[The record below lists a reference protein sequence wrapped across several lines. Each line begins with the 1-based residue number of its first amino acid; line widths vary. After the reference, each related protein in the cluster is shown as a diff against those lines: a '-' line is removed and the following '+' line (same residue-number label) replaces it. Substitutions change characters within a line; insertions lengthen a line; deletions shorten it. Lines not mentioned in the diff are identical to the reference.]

1 MTDLR
6 RIRSQLK
13 PAWHQ
18 LLARILAPVVF
29 ILVIIGTALLLTA
42 CGRASPIGAIDDTAS
57 LSVLSFETIDQETS
71 GIVYRTVEDFPAF
84 IAQTEVPVLL
94 VFHAPMDP
102 VNTRVIPR
110 IEQLADDHQ
119 GRLAIVWIDATV
131 ESKLASDFQVNQLP
145 QFTMLVEA
153 AIKRSLIGYG
163 DNGQEQLD
171 QLVKTYIEP

>member
-1 MTDLR
+1 MTDLI
-6 RIRSQLK
+6 RIRKQLK
-13 PAWHQ
+13 PDRYQ
-18 LLARILAPVVF
+18 LLVRIWAPVVL
-29 ILVIIGTALLLTA
+29 IMVIIGIVLLLTA
-42 CGRASPIGAIDDTAS
+42 CGRSSAIGSIDDRAS
-57 LSVLSFETIDQETS
+57 LSVLSFESIDEETS

-84 IAQTEVPVLL
+84 IAQTKVPVLL

-119 GRLAIVWIDATV
+119 GQLAIVWIDATV
-131 ESKLASDFQVNQLP
+131 ESKLANDFQVNQLP
-145 QFTMLVEA
+145 QFTMLVDA

-171 QLVKTYIEP
+171 QLVKTYLEP